1 MVLVPTLAA
10 ALIAGSRIMDARHH
24 PFDVISGS
32 LLGIVVAWCAYR
44 QYFPP
49 ISEPWHKGRAYPIR
63 SWGTEPRVPRQNY
76 QEMPRD
82 HSPLELSRVRGQAKR
97 EDPESGPGHAG
108 VSNPLTNAH
117 AQPWNVGDVS
127 RRDFS
132 NHQNDGVNKPPGQ
145 TASSSSSDLERW
157 RPPHFH
163 PGTETPRGRT
173 QARSLRGGHDNF
185 SSTTSS
191 LHSHEVEEIDPNMAP
206 LPLSPSKSPQR
217 NSHSFSADTA
227 YHPPTH
233 SPQALSQHGFS
244 TPDDV
249 VDSYICD
256 HCGLRLH
263 GEAER
268 KNHKHL

>member
-1 MVLVPTLAA
+1 MVLIPTLAA

-49 ISEPWHKGRAYPIR
+49 VSEPWHKGRAYPIR
-63 SWGTEPRVPRQNY
+63 SWGTEPKAPRQDY

-82 HSPLELSRVRGQAKR
+82 HSPLELSRVRGQAKWG
-97 EDPESGPGHAG
+97 DPESGPGQAG
-108 VSNPLTNAH
+108 VSNPLTNTH
-117 AQPWNVGDVS
+117 PQPWNVGDVS

-132 NHQNDGVNKPPGQ
+132 NQNDGVNKPPGQ

-163 PGTETPRGRT
+163 TGTETARGRT
-173 QARSLRGGHDNF
+173 PARSMRGGHDNF

-191 LHSHEVEEIDPNMAP
+191 LHSHEVEELDPNMAP

-217 NSHSFSADTA
+217 NSHNFSADTA

-233 SPQALSQHGFS
+233 SPRALSQHGFS
-244 TPDDV
+244 TSDDV

-263 GEAER
+263 GDEER
-268 KNHKHL
+268 RNHTHV